1 MHDWYLCAVSHQVN
15 EKLMYA
21 VFLCSSTKKI
31 LHLSSGLND
40 VIRFVL
46 NFGSEINLDDLG
58 KLLDEASELRL
69 FVEEDSGDLPDDR
82 MEELERAFL
91 KRELAAAVAA
101 AAAAAAA
108 AAVPG
113 SGLDA
118 SVLEDPEQVC
128 S

>member
-1 MHDWYLCAVSHQVN
+1 M
-15 EKLMYA
+15 
-21 VFLCSSTKKI
+21 
-31 LHLSSGLND
+31 HLSSGLND

-91 KRELAAAVAA
+91 KRELADAA
-101 AAAAAAA
+101 AAAE
-108 AAVPG
+108 PG

-118 SVLEDPEQVC
+118 SGLEDPEQVC

>member
-1 MHDWYLCAVSHQVN
+1 M
-15 EKLMYA
+15 
-21 VFLCSSTKKI
+21 
-31 LHLSSGLND
+31 HLSSGLND

-91 KRELAAAVAA
+91 KRELADADAA
-101 AAAAAAA
+101 AAAE
-108 AAVPG
+108 PG

-118 SVLEDPEQVC
+118 SGLEDPEQVC